1 MIIKRVFDF
10 NFTWERAELRKTRGE
25 EETAESNMLF
35 DGVRKLTRSES
46 R

>member
-1 MIIKRVFDF
+1 MIIKRMFDF

-25 EETAESNMLF
+25 EEKRNMLF